1 MNRMKYGYLTN
12 IQATNTYTNT
22 NTNITYFMRKN
33 F

>member
-12 IQATNTYTNT
+12 IQATNTNT